1 MTKSESIAAL
11 AKALAAAQNEIEN
24 AKKDSTNPHFR
35 SSYSSLAEILDTCRP
50 VLSKNGLSITQM
62 PGFED
67 GKVSVET
74 MIMHESGEWISS
86 TLTVPVGKQDAQGVG
101 SATSYARRYA
111 LAAVVGIAQA
121 DDDGE
126 AAVQQ
131 IPRSS
136 QPANK
141 PGAAVKLVGESEA
154 SQLRQALTVAGMTE
168 EAFCAVSKIG
178 SIEQLPLGKFAG
190 AIDYIKKH
198 QSQGNAA

>member
-126 AAVQQ
+126 AAIQQ
-131 IPRSS
+131 IPRNS
-136 QPANK
+136 QPARQA
-141 PGAAVKLVGESEA
+141 PPQKLVSRPEIDQLKAAIEQSTLNEA
-154 SQLRQALTVAGMTE
+154 DFLS
-168 EAFCAVSKIG
+168 VSKI
-178 SIEQLPLGKFAG
+178 SSLDLLPLDKFAG
-190 AIDYIKKH
+190 AMAYIKKH